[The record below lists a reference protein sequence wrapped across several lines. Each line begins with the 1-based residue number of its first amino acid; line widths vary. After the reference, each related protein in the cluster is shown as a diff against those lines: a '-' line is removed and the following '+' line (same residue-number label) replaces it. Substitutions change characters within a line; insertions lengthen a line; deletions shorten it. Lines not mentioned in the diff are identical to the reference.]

1 MRRNR
6 MPLRMICL
14 FLLLIE
20 LLASNAFA
28 VPGFGTLE
36 LQVVAGKPAIFTDP
50 SLTGGK
56 YRASFASVSIYPIIP
71 EFSYNGSTDK
81 EGKIIVPDL
90 RVGLAKY
97 EISFI
102 DHNEGLWKGEGS
114 VFIKSDSW
122 EKKFVELKKET

>member
-1 MRRNR
+1 

-20 LLASNAFA
+20 LLASNAFE

-56 YRASFASVSIYPIIP
+56 YVQALPLCRYIQ
-71 EFSYNGSTDK
+71 
-81 EGKIIVPDL
+81 
-90 RVGLAKY
+90 
-97 EISFI
+97 
-102 DHNEGLWKGEGS
+102 
-114 VFIKSDSW
+114 
-122 EKKFVELKKET
+122 